1 MITYTNKKHLNGL
14 CSYCYAEETVEHV
27 ILYCAEYENEVLII
41 KLHEKEIHDMSL
53 KKSVGKET
61 RYERRGVAIYKN
73 NKIMFENIIKY

>member
-14 CSYCYAEETVEHV
+14 CSYCNAEETVEHV

-41 KLHEKEIHDMSL
+41 KLYEKEIHDMSL

-73 NKIMFENIIKY
+73 NKIMFENIIK

>member
-27 ILYCAEYENEVLII
+27 ILYCAEYENERQVLFI

-53 KKSVGKET
+53 KICWQGNKVRKK
-61 RYERRGVAIYKN
+61 RRC
-73 NKIMFENIIKY
+73 NI